1 MSDRHVFRHRR
12 ASSPPEETVGSGRGV
27 GAVPVSVE
35 AGAEAVGV
43 AGVAWGL
50 GEGAVELRG
59 PVVLGVAVML
69 GVAEV
74 GLASVEGE
82 PE

>member
-1 MSDRHVFRHRR
+1 M
-12 ASSPPEETVGSGRGV
+12 GSGCVV
-27 GAVPVSVE
+27 GAVPVCVE

-43 AGVAWGL
+43 AGVEWEL
-50 GEGAVELRG
+50 GEAAVDLRG

-82 PE
+82 PD

>member
-1 MSDRHVFRHRR
+1 M
-12 ASSPPEETVGSGRGV
+12 
-27 GAVPVSVE
+27 
-35 AGAEAVGV
+35 
-43 AGVAWGL
+43 AGVEWEL
-50 GEGAVELRG
+50 GEAAVDLRG

-82 PE
+82 PD

>member
-1 MSDRHVFRHRR
+1 M
-12 ASSPPEETVGSGRGV
+12 GSGRVV
-27 GAVPVSVE
+27 GAGPVCAE
-35 AGAEAVGV
+35 EGAEAVGV
-43 AGVAWGL
+43 AGVAREL

-69 GVAEV
+69 GVAKV